1 MKIMPSRVN
10 TLLTIGENLNIEFK
24 RASGGPKADTFESV
38 CAFLNKAG
46 GDLLLGVDD
55 DGTVVGLPPKSV
67 DAMIRYGRITPKNLE
82 PEPKNPIIANF
93 FHQIRLADELGS
105 GVRNLYHYVKIYSN
119 AEPVFDEDDVF
130 RLTVPLDDAYSADR
144 ALTEGLPQTAT
155 AQESV
160 LKGGMKSGMKS
171 GMKGDVSGMKTAD
184 AIIALMRADSQITHD
199 ILAARLGK
207 ARNSIIKQIAKLK
220 KNGLI
225 RRVGPDKGGHWE
237 VIG

>member
-1 MKIMPSRVN
+1 MKITASRIN

-24 RASGGPKADTFESV
+24 RAGDGPKADTFESV

-67 DAMIRYGRITPKNLE
+67 DAMFRYGRITPKNLE

-155 AQESV
+155 AQDGV
-160 LKGGMKSGMKS
+160 LKGGMKGGMKS

>member
-1 MKIMPSRVN
+1 M
-10 TLLTIGENLNIEFK
+10 
-24 RASGGPKADTFESV
+24 
-38 CAFLNKAG
+38 
-46 GDLLLGVDD
+46 
-55 DGTVVGLPPKSV
+55 
-67 DAMIRYGRITPKNLE
+67 
-82 PEPKNPIIANF
+82 
-93 FHQIRLADELGS
+93 
-105 GVRNLYHYVKIYSN
+105 
-119 AEPVFDEDDVF
+119 FDEDDVF

-155 AQESV
+155 AQDGV
-160 LKGGMKSGMKS
+160 LKGGMKGGMKS

>member
-1 MKIMPSRVN
+1 MKITSSRIT

-24 RASGGPKADTFESV
+24 RAGNGPKNDTFESV

-46 GDLLLGVDD
+46 G
-55 DGTVVGLPPKSV
+55 
-67 DAMIRYGRITPKNLE
+67 
-82 PEPKNPIIANF
+82 
-93 FHQIRLADELGS
+93 
-105 GVRNLYHYVKIYSN
+105 VRSLYHYVKIYSN

-130 RLTVPLDDAYSADR
+130 RLIVPLDDAYSADR
-144 ALTEGLPQTAT
+144 AFAERLLQTDT
-155 AQESV
+155 AQETV
-160 LKGGMKSGMKS
+160 VKGGMKGGMESGMESGMKD
-171 GMKGDVSGMKTAD
+171 DVSGMKTAD
-184 AIIALMRADSQITHD
+184 AIITLMRADSLITHD

-220 KNGLI
+220 KIGLI

>member
-1 MKIMPSRVN
+1 MKITPSRIN

-24 RASGGPKADTFESV
+24 RAGDGPKADTFESV

-67 DAMIRYGRITPKNLE
+67 DAMIRNFVKVMNDPNL
-82 PEPKNPIIANF
+82 F
-93 FHQIRLADELGS
+93 
-105 GVRNLYHYVKIYSN
+105 
-119 AEPVFDEDDVF
+119 EPVFDEDDVF

-144 ALTEGLPQTAT
+144 ALTEGLPQTTT
-155 AQESV
+155 AQDSV

-171 GMKGDVSGMKTAD
+171 DVSGMKTAD

>member
-1 MKIMPSRVN
+1 
-10 TLLTIGENLNIEFK
+10 
-24 RASGGPKADTFESV
+24 
-38 CAFLNKAG
+38 
-46 GDLLLGVDD
+46 
-55 DGTVVGLPPKSV
+55 
-67 DAMIRYGRITPKNLE
+67 MIRNGRITPKNLE

-144 ALTEGLPQTAT
+144 ALTEGLPQTTT
-155 AQESV
+155 AQDSV
-160 LKGGMKSGMKS
+160 LKGGMKGGMKS

-237 VIG
+237 VVV